1 MYRLEGEII
10 YYRKNLLI
18 YLGIY
23 YETEWNK
30 TEKSIYFKFIQKFEL
45 FFALKKFTNRNTR
58 KKVSHD

>member
-10 YYRKNLLI
+10 YYRKNVLI

-23 YETEWNK
+23 YETEWNE

-45 FFALKKFTNRNTR
+45 FIFCFKKI
-58 KKVSHD
+58 H